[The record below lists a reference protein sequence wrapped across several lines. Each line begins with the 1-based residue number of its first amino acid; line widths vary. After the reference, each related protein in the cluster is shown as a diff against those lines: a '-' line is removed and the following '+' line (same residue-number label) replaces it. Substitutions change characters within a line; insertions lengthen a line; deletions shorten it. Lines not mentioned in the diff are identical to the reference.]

1 MAGAVDLA
9 AVKARSEAAARAA
22 EAPPVPAGSFVSDV
36 DEASFQ
42 AKVLDRSFQVPVLL
56 DLYSTRSQL
65 SAELS
70 PLLIKLANEAGGA
83 WLLGRIDVDVNPR
96 IAQALQLQ
104 SVPAVYAI
112 IGGQPVPGFEG
123 ALPEPQVREFIA
135 AVLHA
140 AQESGLPGV
149 EVAPGGEP
157 GESDT
162 EEAPE
167 PSDPRF
173 VVAEDALNEGDF
185 ELAAQSYQAILDAEP
200 ANSEAVLALRQ
211 VRLFQR
217 LSELDPALVALAD
230 SEPANVQAGLA
241 AADAALANNDVDAAL
256 ARLISLVKAV
266 SAEEKDVVR
275 TRLLEYFDLLGPDD
289 PRVAPAR
296 RELGRALF

>member
-22 EAPPVPAGSFVSDV
+22 EAPPVQAGSFVSDV

-70 PLLIKLANEAGGA
+70 PLLMKLANEAGGS

-104 SVPAVYAI
+104 GVPAVYAI

-140 AQESGLPGV
+140 AQEAGLPGV
-149 EVAPGGEP
+149 AVAPEGEAT
-157 GESDT
+157 D
-162 EEAPE
+162 EAEVPE

-173 VVAEDALNEGDF
+173 VAAEDALNDGDF
-185 ELAAQSYQAILDAEP
+185 DLAAQRYQAILDAEP
-200 ANSEAVLALRQ
+200 ANSEATLALRQ

-217 LSELDPALVALAD
+217 LAALDPALVAQAEL
-230 SEPANVQAGLA
+230 EPTNVAAGLA
-241 AADAALANNDVDAAL
+241 AADAALAGNDVDAAL
-256 ARLISLVKAV
+256 ARLLALVKAV
-266 SAEEKDVVR
+266 SADEKDEVR